1 MDKRIME
8 QSQKPIVVGTTGAS
22 GMPVLLQCL
31 SLIHKAQR
39 RAVLVLTNGAMLT
52 MRQEMGLEAEQL
64 AVYAD
69 AVYAPENIV
78 CAASGSWPAAG
89 MLIVPCSMKTVAGI
103 HSGYSDNLL
112 LRAADD
118 DTEGTPPA
126 CIGGQGNAAEPH
138 TPEKYV

>member
-1 MDKRIME
+1 ME

-39 RAVLVLTNGAMLT
+39 RAVLVLTNGAVLT

-69 AVYAPENIV
+69 AMYAPENIG
-78 CAASGSWPAAG
+78 APPASGSWPAAG
-89 MLIVPCSMKTVAGI
+89 MLIVPCSMKTVAAVI
-103 HSGYSDNLL
+103 PTICCFV
-112 LRAADD
+112 RRM
-118 DTEGTPPA
+118 
-126 CIGGQGNAAEPH
+126 
-138 TPEKYV
+138 